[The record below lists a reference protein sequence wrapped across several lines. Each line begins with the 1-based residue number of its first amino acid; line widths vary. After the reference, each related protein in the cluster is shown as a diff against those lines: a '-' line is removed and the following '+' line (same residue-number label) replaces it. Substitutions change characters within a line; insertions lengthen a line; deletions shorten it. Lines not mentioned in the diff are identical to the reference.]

1 MELNA
6 INHLRRTAV
15 RTLDM
20 KTAVPAANGSVS
32 SKPKTDSIALTKQSV
47 DALKEQNQ
55 RLMAL
60 LRQDREP
67 ESPPAL
73 LEMLEPSG
81 EAESDMLDAMGEKLK
96 VMMRCQKIAARIM
109 RGDKVPPQDE
119 QYLMQNDPDG
129 YKMAIA
135 MRTPKKKPKE
145 WKSVLEEE
153 EKKTEENSGGESTQ
167 ETSQTVE
174 GASGS
179 EGDTGSDS
187 GE

>member
-6 INHLRRTAV
+6 INHLRHTAV

-20 KTAVPAANGSVS
+20 KTDVPAANGSVS
-32 SKPKTDSIALTKQSV
+32 SKPKTDSIALTEQSV
-47 DALKEQNQ
+47 AVLKEQSQ

-73 LEMLEPSG
+73 QEMLEPSG

-96 VMMRCQKIAARIM
+96 VMIRCQKIAARIM

-129 YKMAIA
+129 YKMALA
-135 MRTPKKKPKE
+135 MRRPKRKPKE
-145 WKSVLEEE
+145 WDSVLEDE
-153 EKKTEENSGGESTQ
+153 EKKTEENGSGEDT
-167 ETSQTVE
+167 TSQTAE

-179 EGDTGSDS
+179 GGDAPADG